1 MMTWLA
7 GLFLI
12 AHGLVHLGIWC
23 TPFDPAKAPFDPRRS
38 WLAAKLGQEGRI
50 RGLAVALAVAS
61 AAAFLVA
68 GTGVLVGSTWA
79 QAAAIT
85 GAIMSL
91 LLTFVY
97 FHRWLSFNLLINA
110 AIIFVAL
117 R

>member
-1 MMTWLA
+1 MTWLV

-38 WLAAKLGQEGRI
+38 WLAARMGQEGRG
-50 RGLAVALAVAS
+50 RGLAVVLAVVA

-68 GTGVLVGSTWA
+68 GTGILIDTGWS
-79 QAAAIT
+79 QPAAIT
-85 GAIMSL
+85 GAAVSL
-91 LLTFVY
+91 LLTLVY
-97 FHRWLSFNLLINA
+97 FHPWLAFNVLINA
-110 AIIFVAL
+110 TILFVAL

>member
-1 MMTWLA
+1 MTWLA

-38 WLAAKLGQEGRI
+38 WLAARMGQEGRG
-50 RGLAVALAVAS
+50 RGLAVVLAVVT
-61 AAAFLVA
+61 AAAFLIV
-68 GTGVLVGSTWA
+68 GTGVLIDGDWA

-85 GAIMSL
+85 GATVSL
-91 LLTFVY
+91 LLALVY
-97 FHRWLSFNLLINA
+97 FHRWLSFNVLINA

>member
-1 MMTWLA
+1 MTWLA
-7 GLFLI
+7 GLFLL

-38 WLAAKLGQEGRI
+38 WLAARIGQERSA
-50 RGLAVALAVAS
+50 RGLAVVLAVA
-61 AAAFLVA
+61 AAAVFLVA
-68 GTGVLVGSTWA
+68 GTGVIIGAPWG

-85 GAIMSL
+85 GATVSL
-91 LLTFVY
+91 LLTLVY

>member
-1 MMTWLA
+1 MSWAA
-7 GLFLI
+7 GLFLM

-38 WLAAKLGQEGRI
+38 WVAARVGQEGS
-50 RGLAVALAVAS
+50 ASALALVLAAGA
-61 AAAFLVA
+61 AAAFFIA
-68 GTGVLVGSTWA
+68 GTGIIVEASWA
-79 QAAAIT
+79 RTAAIT
-85 GAIMSL
+85 AATVSL
-91 LLTFVY
+91 LLTLVY